1 MRSLSGIGREHG
13 FRVKIAALVV
23 FCVGAGILFEGGCA
37 RKQEPPAEASA
48 PRVVSLAPSI
58 TEIICALGGENLLV
72 GRTSACDYPPEIVA
86 NIPIVGGFGAPSL
99 EAVLRTRPT
108 LVLDVDLED
117 ESIVHSFSRLGI
129 KHQRLKCERVD
140 DIPVVVQKTGAA
152 LGLEERGGRLAGLLA
167 RQITE
172 LRMAAREAQSDGT
185 VPAVFAE
192 IWSDPLMAAGSTSFI
207 SELITLAGGKNI
219 GSEVARDYYP
229 VSAEW
234 VVAHDPDIII
244 CLDLAT
250 VNSVAARAGWSALK
264 AVRAKRIY
272 AGLNNNLILRPG
284 PRVLEG
290 IAVLQDCIAG
300 KENGCK

>member
-1 MRSLSGIGREHG
+1 MRSLSGIGRNHG
-13 FRVKIAALVV
+13 FRLKFAALIV
-23 FCVGAGILFEGGCA
+23 FCLGAGIFFVGGCA
-37 RKQEPPAEASA
+37 RKQEPAIEASL

-58 TEIICALGGENLLV
+58 TEIICALGGERMLV
-72 GRTSACDYPPEIVA
+72 GRTSACDYPPGIVT
-86 NIPIVGGFGAPSL
+86 NIPIVGGFGAPSM
-99 EAVLRTRPT
+99 EALLRTRPT

-117 ESIVHSFSRLGI
+117 ETIIRSLSNLGI

-140 DIPVVVQKTGAA
+140 DIPVVVKKTGVL
-152 LGLEERGGRLAGLLA
+152 LGLEERAGQLAGLLA

-172 LRMAAREAQSDGT
+172 LRMAARKTPSGGIIPT
-185 VPAVFAE
+185 VFAE
-192 IWSDPLMAAGSTSFI
+192 IWSDPLLTAGSRSFI
-207 SELITLAGGKNI
+207 SEVITLAGGKNI

-250 VNSVAARAGWSALK
+250 VDSVAARAGWSGLK

-272 AGLNNNLILRPG
+272 AGLNEQLILRPG

-290 IAVLQDCIAG
+290 IAVLQNCIAG
-300 KENGCK
+300 KERK